1 MKEDPTVNRKTT
13 ALLLAAALTLTV
25 SGVSAF
31 AADPDETLPPAQA
44 ESEVIGQ
51 ESDQEVYASVGEE
64 EDAQGGEEAQPG
76 GEEADTPEDTAEKA
90 EIVPDPV
97 GSVSFAN
104 LSSRLRENNFNMLAL
119 QENISA
125 IEALDYE
132 KMTEDIRKSI
142 NQIADAQWAMTI
154 TGNSFSS
161 IVLKS
166 TYDSL
171 RDTFDDLNDGVLQED
186 NDAVI
191 RQLENAQ
198 DQIAMAAESLYIALS
213 EMEISNQSLDRQLTA
228 LDRTIQEMELRY
240 DLGQISALTLQQTK
254 AGRTAL
260 VSGQQTLQMNI
271 GNYKAQLEM
280 LIGAEQTGNIRLQ
293 ALPQVTG
300 EQLADMDLEADLAAA
315 KEVSYALFDA
325 KRTLDDA
332 KETFD
337 DTAKKYIYNTQ
348 KYQYVSAQHT
358 WEAAQYTYNATIQ
371 SFENSFRT
379 LYNQVK
385 DYQQVLAAAKT
396 ALAVEQDNY
405 AAKQLKYDQ
414 GDLSK
419 NKLLDAA
426 DEVTAAQEKVD
437 NAAIDLFSAYNSY
450 RWAVDYGILN

>member
-1 MKEDPTVNRKTT
+1 M
-13 ALLLAAALTLTV
+13 
-25 SGVSAF
+25 
-31 AADPDETLPPAQA
+31 
-44 ESEVIGQ
+44 
-51 ESDQEVYASVGEE
+51 
-64 EDAQGGEEAQPG
+64 
-76 GEEADTPEDTAEKA
+76 
-90 EIVPDPV
+90 
-97 GSVSFAN
+97 
-104 LSSRLRENNFNMLAL
+104 
-119 QENISA
+119 
-125 IEALDYE
+125 
-132 KMTEDIRKSI
+132 
-142 NQIADAQWAMTI
+142 
-154 TGNSFSS
+154 
-161 IVLKS
+161 
-166 TYDSL
+166 
-171 RDTFDDLNDGVLQED
+171 
-186 NDAVI
+186 I